1 MIREASFF
9 HKLQYQ
15 GWRCLANSHQIHQ
28 VLMSVSVLFIKV
40 WVHIVDATPHETW
53 CFRLRVKISSILL
66 KKTSKQCIFMSENLI
81 FVRSLTA
88 TVVWWVIPL
97 NTLPKP
103 PCPKRCTFEKLSVA
117 SSSLAPVKLMTP
129 VWGNNTNIL
138 GTTTLSTYLRRW
150 CWLQKIHHPWSKHI
164 MYSTF
169 WNKRWC
175 KPLLHS
181 HNFYFIS
188 NTCMWSM
195 IVLSRMKR

>member
-1 MIREASFF
+1 MFGKFPSNPPGFYVGICNIVYKSLSSYCRCYTSWGMM
-9 HKLQYQ
+9 LQTQ
-15 GWRCLANSHQIHQ
+15 SKNQLPPIEKN
-28 VLMSVSVLFIKV
+28 
-40 WVHIVDATPHETW
+40 
-53 CFRLRVKISSILL
+53 
-66 KKTSKQCIFMSENLI
+66 SKQCIFMSENLI

-88 TVVWWVIPL
+88 TVVWRIIPL

-103 PCPKRCTFEKLSVA
+103 PCPKRCTVEKLSVA
-117 SSSLAPVKLMTP
+117 SSSSAPVKLMTP
-129 VWGNNTNIL
+129 VWGNDTNIL
-138 GTTTLSTYLRRW
+138 ATTSLTTYLGRW